1 MASPAAG
8 GCDRRGSA
16 RVATAVAGHSHELG
30 RARYRADN
38 PGSPPCRGGYGQDGT
53 GRPASTLRFR
63 QCAAAGA
70 GARGTRLSA
79 DARCATGLTRQ
90 SELRPI
96 PRHSLSPRK
105 RAVARPVAVRGAVLP
120 PRLSCQATRKCLR
133 GDWCRREPGRL
144 QPSILQLRAAAQAA
158 EGCGESRLRGFPRAL
173 PAALTR
179 VQGRADRLPRRFLFP
194 CARPQSA
201 LRRLGAR
208 SGDRYCS
215 TRRGGISLIH
225 RLLAGAAAAS
235 RSGAHDL
242 CATRRQK
249 HGWRVSIPDSTR
261 RHHAGRSALRALPTP
276 RHRQAGRGPTHL
288 HVFLRRGGHRPAL

>member
-16 RVATAVAGHSHELG
+16 RVDTAVAGHSHELA

-38 PGSPPCRGGYGQDGT
+38 PGSPPCGGGYGQDGT
-53 GRPASTLRFR
+53 GRPTSILRFR

-90 SELRPI
+90 SKLRPI

-120 PRLSCQATRKCLR
+120 SRLSCQATRKCLR

-144 QPSILQLRAAAQAA
+144 QPSILQLRAAAEAA
-158 EGCGESRLRGFPRAL
+158 EDCGESRLRGFPRAL

-208 SGDRYCS
+208 SGDRYRS
-215 TRRGGISLIH
+215 TQRGGISRLH
-225 RLLAGAAAAS
+225 RFLVGAAAAGRS
-235 RSGAHDL
+235 RAHHL
-242 CATRRQK
+242 CATRRQER
-249 HGWRVSIPDSTR
+249 GRRVSIPDSTR
-261 RHHAGRSALRALPTP
+261 CHHSGRSALPALPAS
-276 RHRQAGRGPTHL
+276 RHRQARRGPTHV
-288 HVFLRRGGHRPAL
+288 HVSLRRGGRRATL